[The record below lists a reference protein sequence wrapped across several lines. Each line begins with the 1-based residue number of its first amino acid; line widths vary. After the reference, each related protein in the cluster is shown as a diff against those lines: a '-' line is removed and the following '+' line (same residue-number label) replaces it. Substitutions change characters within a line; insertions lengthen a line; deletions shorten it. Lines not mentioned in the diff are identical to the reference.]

1 MSEEYVLIVSLS
13 RKNGNTLGL
22 LSSRSSDGK
31 SCESGNED
39 GGELHFECGLLVLVI
54 IFILIHFLTF
64 RKYSYICEAKVKML
78 KILVGNSIENTA
90 DVP

>member
-54 IFILIHFLTF
+54 I
-64 RKYSYICEAKVKML
+64 
-78 KILVGNSIENTA
+78 
-90 DVP
+90 